1 MAAASA
7 DQVAADWS
15 ARRPVAIDLFSGAGG
30 MSLGFEQAGFD
41 VLAAVEYDPVH
52 AATHR
57 VNFPLTEILCRDVR
71 RIDGD
76 HVRAAVARGWRRHR
90 PTGPAWDGQVD
101 AVFGGPSCQG
111 FSVMGSRDQ
120 ADERNELLEVFV
132 RLVIALRPRTF
143 CIENV
148 PGLLEGRFGGLRDRA
163 LGDLAGAGYRFASPR
178 VFNAADFGVPQTR
191 KRVLIL
197 GALDDFPPDPKPWA
211 SKISVSQAFDG
222 LPAVDKYSELE
233 HDDEVILQPEDIE
246 AREAAK
252 ALYARQLA
260 GLERDAT
267 DRARIRDWDPDLLTC
282 SRRTVHR
289 DSTIARFVA
298 TAAGSEERSSRA
310 YRLHPDRPAHTLR
323 AGTGSERG
331 AFSAPRPIHPTEP
344 RVITV
349 REAARLH
356 SFPDWF
362 RFHTTN
368 WHGHRQI
375 GNAVPPRLARAAAR
389 SLLEVLQVAPRRARS
404 TVALGNLSLLRMPS
418 QEAAIAMDAKTGE
431 TPPTRWRKAE
441 REANANGRAALNEGG
456 PGVISGLEADVLE
469 NAGALQLQ

>member
-1 MAAASA
+1 VRTARSKATAPTNLS
-7 DQVAADWS
+7 VGRLS

-52 AATHR
+52 AATHC
-57 VNFPLTEILCRDVR
+57 VNLPLTEMLCRDLR
-71 RIDGD
+71 RIDAD
-76 HVRAAVARGWRRHR
+76 DVRAAAARGWRRHHLG
-90 PTGPAWDGQVD
+90 GPAWSGQID

-111 FSVMGSRDQ
+111 FSIMGSRDQ
-120 ADERNELLEVFV
+120 QDERNQLLDVFV
-132 RLVIALRPRTF
+132 QLVIALRPRSF

-148 PGLLEGRFGGLRDRA
+148 PGLLESRFSALRSDVFER
-163 LGDLAGAGYRFASPR
+163 LADAGYHFTPPR

-197 GALDDFPPDPKPWA
+197 GALEGCPLPPVPWEDQV
-211 SKISVSQAFDG
+211 SVAQAFDG
-222 LPAVDKYSELE
+222 LPCISDYPNLL
-233 HDDEVILQPEDIE
+233 HDDEVRLRPRDMRK
-246 AREAAK
+246 RERTT

-260 GLERDAT
+260 GLELDPT
-267 DRARIRDWDPDLLTC
+267 DLSRSREWGPRLFTC

-289 DSTIARFVA
+289 DVTVERFYK
-298 TAAGSEERSSRA
+298 TPTGSEERTSRA
-310 YRLHPDRPAHTLR
+310 YRLHPDQPAHTLR
-323 AGTGSERG
+323 AGTGSDRG

-344 RVITV
+344 RVVTV

-375 GNAVPPRLARAAAR
+375 GNAVPPRLARAAAL
-389 SLLEVLQVAPRRARS
+389 SLLEVLKAAPSRPRKVVS
-404 TVALGNLSLLRMPS
+404 LGDLSLLRMS
-418 QEAAIAMDAKTGE
+418 TREAMQAMAAKADE
-431 TPPTRWRKAE
+431 TPPSRWRKPKRRSNTRVAVSAE
-441 REANANGRAALNEGG
+441 SSSPLPADASEAA
-456 PGVISGLEADVLE
+456 SS
-469 NAGALQLQ
+469 